1 MSLVRNI
8 PLEREWT
15 AAAAEDVGAA
25 ADRLNDFADSR
36 ARPGP
41 VDISNGRDLERE
53 AAEELADARNY
64 LCWSIAQLEAIGHDS
79 IRGHTRRRRL
89 RRVLAL
95 TALAFDELDHLGL
108 DLEVAA

>member
-1 MSLVRNI
+1 MTLVRNI
-8 PLEREWT
+8 PLERALT
-15 AAAAEDVGAA
+15 KDAAATVRAPAA
-25 ADRLNDFADSR
+25 RLNDFADRR
-36 ARPGP
+36 AKPGP
-41 VDISNGRDLERE
+41 VSLADGRDLELE

-64 LCWSIAQLEAIGHDS
+64 LVWRLEQLEATAHDS

-89 RRVLAL
+89 QRVLAL

>member
-1 MSLVRNI
+1 MTLVRNI

-15 AAAAEDVGAA
+15 AAAAKELGAA
-25 ADRLNDFADSR
+25 AERLSAFADSR

-41 VDISNGRDLERE
+41 VDLANGRDLELE

-64 LCWSIAQLEAIGHDS
+64 LVWRLEELETIGHDS
-79 IRGHTRRRRL
+79 IRGHVRRRRL